1 MPNIRTRLT
10 RLLTSRWWKAA
21 DISKTPS
28 LLRKQRKPK
37 LMSRSTPSGQLPL
50 PRNSVLG
57 EPPHLKGVEDNAVS
71 DFVSPRN
78 SGSHVEKRTVQQ
90 TTRHDE
96 VAKGRGT
103 DVKRDIRDPKRFDS
117 KRPGQSVPKSALDK
131 RLTSKFNVPRW
142 ANSAITTAP
151 KDLDKVL
158 EIPFNA
164 RDEEI
169 DAALGRLERMWSVEE
184 IKIWGPASGLSE
196 DMLLKRRDYVLRK
209 ANIAHFYLLAERMED
224 SVEPKKSYSHFDG
237 FEPSNDCCV
246 PDSDGVPCRLSIIC
260 KTHSLEAKRAAAG
273 GRLEFDRR
281 LAESQREIMELEWRM
296 CYSLI
301 HTAMLKCYARC

>member
-1 MPNIRTRLT
+1 
-10 RLLTSRWWKAA
+10 
-21 DISKTPS
+21 
-28 LLRKQRKPK
+28 
-37 LMSRSTPSGQLPL
+37 MSRFSPSGQLPL

-57 EPPHLKGVEDNAVS
+57 KPSPPKGVEDNAFRDS
-71 DFVSPRN
+71 VSPRN

-103 DVKRDIRDPKRFDS
+103 DGKRDIRDPKRFDL

-131 RLTSKFNVPRW
+131 LLTPKFNVPRW
-142 ANSAITTAP
+142 ANSATATAP
-151 KDLDKVL
+151 KYTYNVL
-158 EIPFNA
+158 GIPFNA
-164 RDEEI
+164 SDEEI
-169 DAALGRLERMWSVEE
+169 GDAWESLTRMWSVEE

-196 DMLLKRRDYVLRK
+196 DVLLKRRDHVLQR
-209 ANIAHFYLLAERMED
+209 ASSAHSYLLDEEMED
-224 SVEPKKSYSHFDG
+224 FLEPKKLYNHYDG

-281 LAESQREIMELEWRM
+281 LRESEREINDLLLRM
-296 CYSLI
+296 CCSLI
-301 HTAMLKCYARC
+301 QIAPLIYYARCSRLWGARRPRGAPIRNPNHDGS